1 MARQKFFTRTIKT
14 KVVDATIINP
24 ETHVIERATY
34 EIPDGEDAREYIEM
48 VSEKVVISIDDE
60 REVESLYKMTLN
72 KFIENAVKVENDVK
86 EN

>member
-14 KVVDATIINP
+14 KLVDATIINP
-24 ETHVIERATY
+24 ETHVIERGTY

-60 REVESLYKMTLN
+60 REVESLYKMTLD
-72 KFIENAVKVENDVK
+72 KFVENATKVEN
-86 EN
+86 